1 MRAVIVAAGQGT
13 RLRDRSAIKPL
24 LLVGGVPLIERV
36 IGQGRRAGID
46 GFVVVSGYRGVEL
59 RAALDALARRDG
71 VRIDHV
77 DNEEWQRANGVSL
90 LAARAE
96 LDEQPF
102 LLAMC
107 DHLLDPEI
115 LRLLMAPP
123 LRPDAVTLAV
133 DRDLGNPLVNLDDV
147 TRVRCPGERIERI
160 GKLIPDYD
168 AFDTGVF
175 LCGPVM
181 FEALAES
188 QRRGDDGISGAM
200 TVLASWNRALV
211 RDVGGR
217 TWIDVDDPADFE
229 KAEHLL
235 ASGRL

>member
-13 RLRDRSAIKPL
+13 RLRARAVIKPL
-24 LLVGGVPLIERV
+24 LPG
-36 IGQGRRAGID
+36 AGL
-46 GFVVVSGYRGVEL
+46 GAGLGE
-59 RAALDALARRDG
+59 
-71 VRIDHV
+71 
-77 DNEEWQRANGVSL
+77 
-90 LAARAE
+90 
-96 LDEQPF
+96 PF

-107 DHLLDPEI
+107 DHLVDPEI
-115 LRLLMAPP
+115 LRSLMTPP
-123 LRPDAVTLAV
+123 LRSDAVTLAV
-133 DRDLGNPLVNLDDV
+133 DRNLGNPLVNLDDV

-160 GKLIPDYD
+160 GKLIPEYD
-168 AFDTGVF
+168 AFDTGIF

-188 QRRGDDGISGAM
+188 QRRGDDSISGAM
-200 TVLASWNRALV
+200 TVLASWEKAFV

-217 TWIDVDDPADFE
+217 VWIDVDDPADFE